1 VKVKPESSASVSADM
16 PIDFAAVR
24 ARAKASRDT
33 DRRRGDDDGDDARAV
48 TGDDEKDDFL
58 KDYDEMGA
66 DADDV
71 FAKHATPIAGIA
83 LCDAFIDEDTARALE
98 ARLMREPASSWTS
111 KTRGRRVH
119 NVGGASPSAPYRDED
134 AMKTPTYAK
143 RLMEHVFRRGG
154 TANAPN
160 HVLVNEYEANAGV
173 APHSDGE
180 CYDKDVAIL
189 TLRGRAMIEFWPSDD
204 GEGGAD
210 EPVMSLVL
218 EPRSLLMYRGDA
230 YRLRHGIRET
240 ESDVVTRATA
250 NARALGLEVGDVIK
264 RNPLGRVS
272 VVFVRKKRAE

>member
-1 VKVKPESSASVSADM
+1 M

-33 DRRRGDDDGDDARAV
+33 DRRRGDDDGVDARAA
-48 TGDDEKDDFL
+48 TGDDDEKDDFL
-58 KDYDEMGA
+58 KDYDETGA
-66 DADDV
+66 DDDDV
-71 FAKHATPIAGIA
+71 FASNATPIAGIA

-98 ARLMREPASSWTS
+98 DRLMREPASSWTS

-119 NVGGASPSAPYRDED
+119 NVGGASPSSLYRDED
-134 AMKTPTYAK
+134 ALTTPTYAK

-173 APHSDGE
+173 EPHSDGA
-180 CYDKDVAIL
+180 CYDEDVAIL

-204 GEGGAD
+204 GGEGDAD
-210 EPVMSLVL
+210 EPVVSLVL

-240 ESDVVTRATA
+240 ETDVVTRATA

-264 RNPLGRVS
+264 RNPRGRVS